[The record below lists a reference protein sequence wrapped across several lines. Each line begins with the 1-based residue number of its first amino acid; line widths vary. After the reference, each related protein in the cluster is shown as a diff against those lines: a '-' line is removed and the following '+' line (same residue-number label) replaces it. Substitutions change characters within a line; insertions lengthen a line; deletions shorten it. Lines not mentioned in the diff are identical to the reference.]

1 MHKSDWE
8 MNSTQIMSIIQ
19 RSSTIKVLMVF
30 VPLIILYTILSHPFS
45 DSIATKG
52 EQTPCPY
59 VWHGGSPSH
68 RGSCWCGADDK
79 YCMCTPSLAIDAIIE
94 YHKSEDTITSS
105 CESCALLLVFRRD
118 PPSGYAIPGGFVNIG
133 ESVETAAMREV
144 KEETNL
150 SVHSLEQFRMYSDPA
165 RDKRRHTASIVFR
178 CIVTSVE
185 GLRGGD
191 DAKGVRLVP
200 LKDVLNLPLA
210 FDHKTILHDYIKK
223 FHPTVLEVKN

>member
-1 MHKSDWE
+1 M
-8 MNSTQIMSIIQ
+8 
-19 RSSTIKVLMVF
+19 VLI
-30 VPLIILYTILSHPFS
+30 PLMILYIILSHPFS
-45 DSIATKG
+45 DDSRSR
-52 EQTPCPY
+52 QDQPPCPY
-59 VWHGGSPSH
+59 TWHGGSPSH

-94 YHKSEDTITSS
+94 YHKSEETISSS
-105 CESCALLLVFRRD
+105 CESCSLLLVFRRD

-133 ESVETAAMREV
+133 ESVETAAIREV

-150 SVHSLEQFRMYSDPA
+150 SLHSLEQFRMYSDPA

-178 CIVTSVE
+178 CIVTSVD
-185 GLRGGD
+185 GFKGGD

-210 FDHKTILHDYIKK
+210 FDHKIILHDYIQRY
-223 FHPTVLEVKN
+223 HPTVLGL